1 MSPTIPD
8 DPLRLCEGQE
18 SFAFSCRTF
27 AVRVSSLTL
36 LREETTAARVGQGI
50 PGRLLADLEV
60 VAMVMMMVMAVMNY
74 HDNLRLRRIGY
85 CEAEGEHE
93 PEQNLFHN
101 SVCRWANSITELQ

>member
-1 MSPTIPD
+1 
-8 DPLRLCEGQE
+8 
-18 SFAFSCRTF
+18 
-27 AVRVSSLTL
+27 
-36 LREETTAARVGQGI
+36 
-50 PGRLLADLEV
+50 
-60 VAMVMMMVMAVMNY
+60 MVMMMVMAVMNY